1 MAGWLYMSDDS
12 YNHEEPLLSDDTDDM
27 NDCDQHGD
35 PDEECI
41 ESDGHESDSDK
52 DSVDGM
58 NDVTLQYL
66 LNANTYQRVMKS
78 KAPEEY
84 GDVFLDKMKQYKREI
99 VDTVNE
105 IIEGK
110 VVSTDVN
117 EAFRSFAKAVFRTW
131 ELEAI
136 QETNEKERE
145 EYETKQMVKDS
156 GPGWS
161 FWSSERVVK
170 RG

>member
-1 MAGWLYMSDDS
+1 
-12 YNHEEPLLSDDTDDM
+12 
-27 NDCDQHGD
+27 
-35 PDEECI
+35 
-41 ESDGHESDSDK
+41 
-52 DSVDGM
+52 
-58 NDVTLQYL
+58 
-66 LNANTYQRVMKS
+66 
-78 KAPEEY
+78 
-84 GDVFLDKMKQYKREI
+84 MKQYKREI